1 MNKVKGSYLFSVT
14 MVVTLDG
21 SGEGGKAAVGGCME
35 VVIKSPTLVLPVQE
49 PMMMNEM
56 VMNKGATLLR
66 DFLHHH
72 GMGVHIAAD
81 GDE

>member
-1 MNKVKGSYLFSVT
+1 M
-14 MVVTLDG
+14 
-21 SGEGGKAAVGGCME
+21 GGCTG

-56 VMNKGATLLR
+56 VMNEDAAPLR
-66 DFLHHH
+66 DFLHNDEMDAHL
-72 GMGVHIAAD
+72 VAD